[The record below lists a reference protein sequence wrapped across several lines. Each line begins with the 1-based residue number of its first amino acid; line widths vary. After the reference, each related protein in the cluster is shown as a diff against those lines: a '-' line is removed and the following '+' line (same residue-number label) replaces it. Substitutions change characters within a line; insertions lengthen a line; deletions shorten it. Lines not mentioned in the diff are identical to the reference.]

1 MTQFLNKLPF
11 AHHAWFMYIRLLVR
25 HFLDDNC
32 TQKAASLTYTTL
44 LSLVPILT
52 VMLVVFSS
60 VPALEDVR
68 GQVQQAV
75 YSNLMPSSGATISQH
90 IDSFAEKSSNLGIV
104 GVGGVFVTTILTLI
118 TIETAFNEI
127 WRVSERTGGVASVVR
142 YWMMITVAPI
152 ILGVAFGASSAIS
165 GLSFL
170 NQQIA
175 GYGIDWGIWAKIIS
189 FLFTVGGFIAMYW
202 FIPKVKV
209 PLKNT
214 VIAGAVVAILFET
227 LKMVFGTVMTNFT
240 SYEAIYG
247 AFAAIPVFL
256 MWLYLSWN
264 LILLGVEISYTLTIF
279 DSKEV
284 AVRHPL
290 LSLLDMLNLI
300 YKKYQV
306 GETTSEAELR
316 NILGRKET
324 PKWSLYIDELVTN
337 ELITRTENDEY
348 ILRTDLNTVS
358 LWQFYKIM
366 PYPLPIKSEMND
378 FTMVDY
384 DPWCIEL
391 YRHLES
397 IEKLAKDELDMT
409 LSELFKTAPLRT
421 KESVVR
427 MTAQTTNNNSDANGF
442 DADAKK
448 VVDEHGNAVVVPMGE
463 ASFTESNI
471 TKAIRLAKKGW
482 HWYGRGKK
490 VVKDVK
496 KGVKS

>member
-1 MTQFLNKLPF
+1 M
-11 AHHAWFMYIRLLVR
+11 
-25 HFLDDNC
+25 
-32 TQKAASLTYTTL
+32 
-44 LSLVPILT
+44 
-52 VMLVVFSS
+52 
-60 VPALEDVR
+60 
-68 GQVQQAV
+68 
-75 YSNLMPSSGATISQH
+75 
-90 IDSFAEKSSNLGIV
+90 
-104 GVGGVFVTTILTLI
+104 
-118 TIETAFNEI
+118 
-127 WRVSERTGGVASVVR
+127 
-142 YWMMITVAPI
+142 
-152 ILGVAFGASSAIS
+152 
-165 GLSFL
+165 
-170 NQQIA
+170 
-175 GYGIDWGIWAKIIS
+175 
-189 FLFTVGGFIAMYW
+189 
-202 FIPKVKV
+202 
-209 PLKNT
+209 
-214 VIAGAVVAILFET
+214 
-227 LKMVFGTVMTNFT
+227 
-240 SYEAIYG
+240 
-247 AFAAIPVFL
+247 
-256 MWLYLSWN
+256 
-264 LILLGVEISYTLTIF
+264 LGVEISYTLTIF